1 MDEGGKAKSV
11 HGSSDDKEVEALSG
25 VVEASGV
32 CTYRPQLLQSKIAFH
47 ICSTEP
53 RSAIS

>member
-1 MDEGGKAKSV
+1 MDEGGKTQSV
-11 HGSSDDKEVEALSG
+11 YGSSDDKELDALSG
-25 VVEASGV
+25 VVEVSGV
-32 CTYRPQLLQSKIAFH
+32 CTYRPQLLESKIAFH

>member
-1 MDEGGKAKSV
+1 MDEGGKAQSV
-11 HGSSDDKEVEALSG
+11 YGSSDDKELEALSG

-32 CTYRPQLLQSKIAFH
+32 CTSRPQLLESKIAFH